1 MAANQILELKGILER
16 AGLINKNPQTFE
28 RRYRESTQNPEVRR
42 FLELETPKVS
52 DLTETLQIENKGR
65 LYAIRFDLNLGV
77 NNHKKQVCAGL
88 ILRRI
93 LQGRLSGK
101 KDTLI
106 DGGNYNSA
114 SALKYYTQM
123 LGLKGVYIMSRLFL
137 QRRDI
142 IDSLESDNFKIEIAP
157 ENKSKSLEIEFYDY
171 LYRRMKDPSFSQNK
185 VCLWHAKHSGKA
197 MYPFGIE
204 IAESLKVAP
213 DCIISCLGAGST
225 LEGTQIA
232 IQDYCLEKKLEKPEI
247 LIAEHELSPLF
258 AKLFNFS
265 QAQLPAWLI
274 EEFKDKIK
282 PEEYLEVNGLPHI
295 VIGPH
300 YQEINPLLSRTALSR
315 IDKVIQYSESDWM
328 ITRAYLEA
336 KGIYIGNSSAANIAA
351 SLELANQGKKVLTVI
366 FEPFRWF
373 YKK

>member
-1 MAANQILELKGILER
+1 MAIKKILELTGILEK
-16 AGLINKNPQTFE
+16 AGLLNENPQTFE
-28 RRYRESTQNPEVRR
+28 MKYRKSTQNSDVRR

-52 DLTETLQIENKGR
+52 DLTETLQIRNNGR
-65 LYAIRFDLNLGV
+65 LYAIRFDLNSGI

-93 LQGRLSGK
+93 LKGRLNEN

-114 SALKYYTQM
+114 SALKYYAQM
-123 LGLKGVYIMSRLFL
+123 LGLKGMYIMSKLFL
-137 QRRDI
+137 QRPDI
-142 IDSLESDNFKIEIAP
+142 IDSLEADNFKIEIAP
-157 ENKSKSLEIEFYDY
+157 ENKSKSMEREFYDY

-185 VCLWHAKHSGKA
+185 VCLWHAKYSGKA

-204 IAESLKVAP
+204 IAESLKTTL
-213 DCIISCLGAGST
+213 DCVVSCLGAGST

-232 IQDYCLEKKLEKPEI
+232 VQDYCLEKRLKKPEI
-247 LIAEHELSPLF
+247 FIAEHELSPLF
-258 AKLFNFS
+258 AKLFSFS
-265 QAQLPAWLI
+265 RTQLPAWLT
-274 EEFKDKIK
+274 EEIRDEIK
-282 PEEYLEVNGLPHI
+282 LNEYLEVKGLPHT

-300 YQEINPLLSRTALSR
+300 YQEINPLISRKALRR
-315 IDKVIQYSESDWM
+315 IDKVIQYSERDWM
-328 ITRAYLEA
+328 ETQKYLEI
-336 KGIYIGNSSAANIAA
+336 KGICIGNSSAANIAVA
-351 SLELANQGKKVLTVI
+351 LGLANQGKQVLTVI